1 MNRSN
6 DTLKTQWTKLIG
18 ITMVH
23 FLTDTL
29 AGMFP
34 AVMPDIMREFK
45 WDLPTA
51 NMVFSILII
60 VCNAGQVLICNLRQH
75 NSKPFFLQFGI
86 CAGAAICFLCFLAGV
101 PGAFYIMCA
110 LAVITGCGI
119 AAAHP
124 EGLRA
129 VHDLDDIPSPISTA
143 VFMTGGAF
151 GFASG
156 GLIGSYFVTLFG
168 LKGLLCFIIP
178 AIVSVI
184 IVYLLKIQLAVEPAV
199 KDNAEQIEHIEHKTA
214 MSFWPIFWMAVAST
228 TASVILIFLLPTR
241 LQQLGFDRNFG
252 GFSTMMFGMGGAV
265 GSLVW
270 SIVANRKG
278 QLAVASISFF
288 LGVPIMLVYLLLMDH
303 RLAVY
308 LLFASGFCS
317 WAGFPLLV
325 SISRK
330 ARGLTLGMRMGL
342 MVGGSWGISAVFEML
357 LVYIAQPLAIDV
369 NTLLYF
375 TPTCFTIASFLGL
388 MIMLNRRK
396 KGFPQI

>member
-1 MNRSN
+1 
-6 DTLKTQWTKLIG
+6 
-18 ITMVH
+18 
-23 FLTDTL
+23 
-29 AGMFP
+29 
-34 AVMPDIMREFK
+34 
-45 WDLPTA
+45 
-51 NMVFSILII
+51 
-60 VCNAGQVLICNLRQH
+60 
-75 NSKPFFLQFGI
+75 
-86 CAGAAICFLCFLAGV
+86 
-101 PGAFYIMCA
+101 MCA

-143 VFMTGGAF
+143 VFMTGGAT

-156 GLIGSYFVTLFG
+156 GLIGSFFVTQFGG
-168 LKGLLCFIIP
+168 LKGLLFFIVP

-184 IVYLLKIQLAVEPAV
+184 IVYLLNIRLAVEPVA
-199 KDNAEQIEHIEHKTA
+199 KDDPGQIESIDDKTA
-214 MSFWPIFWMAVAST
+214 MPFSPIFCMAIAST
-228 TASVILIFLLPTR
+228 TASVILVFLLPKR
-241 LQQLGFDRNFG
+241 LQELGFDRNFG
-252 GFSTMMFGMGGAV
+252 GFSTMMFGMGGAL

-270 SIVANRKG
+270 SIVANKKG

-288 LGVPIMLVYLLLMDH
+288 LGVPIMLAYLLVKEH
-303 RLAVY
+303 QSAVY

-342 MVGGSWGISAVFEML
+342 MVGGTWGISAIFEML
-357 LVYIAQPLAIDV
+357 LVYLTDDI
-369 NTLLYF
+369 NTLLYL
-375 TPTCFTIASFLGL
+375 TPICFTIASFMGL

-396 KGFPQI
+396 KGLQQI

>member
-1 MNRSN
+1 MNKSS
-6 DTLKTQWTKLIG
+6 DTLKTQWGKLIG

-60 VCNAGQVLICNLRQH
+60 VCNAGQVFICNLRQH
-75 NSKPFFLQFGI
+75 NPKPFFLQFGI
-86 CAGAAICFLCFLAGV
+86 CAGTAICFLCFLTGV

-129 VHDLDDIPSPISTA
+129 IHDIDNIPSPISTA

-156 GLIGSYFVTLFG
+156 GLVGSYFVTLFG

-184 IVYLLKIQLAVEPAV
+184 IVYLLKIQLAVEPTV
-199 KDNAEQIEHIEHKTA
+199 KENAEKLESIEDKTA
-214 MSFWPIFWMAVAST
+214 MGFWPILWMAVAST
-228 TASVILIFLLPTR
+228 TASVILVFLLPTR

-278 QLAVASISFF
+278 QLAVASISFL
-288 LGVPIMLVYLLLMDH
+288 LGVPIMLAYLLLKDH
-303 RLAVY
+303 RLAVC

-330 ARGLTLGMRMGL
+330 ARGLSLGMRMGL
-342 MVGGSWGISAVFEML
+342 MVGGTWGISAVFEML
-357 LVYIAQPLAIDV
+357 LVYAAKQFDISV

-375 TPTCFTIASFLGL
+375 TPVCFTIASFMGFL
-388 MIMLNRRK
+388 IMLDRRK
-396 KGFPQI
+396 KGFLQI

>member
-6 DTLKTQWTKLIG
+6 DTLRAQWIKLIG
-18 ITMVH
+18 ITIVH

-29 AGMFP
+29 AGMYP
-34 AVMPDIMREFK
+34 AVMPDIQDAFK
-45 WDLPTA
+45 WDLAKA
-51 NMVFSILII
+51 NLVFGILII
-60 VCNAGQVLICNLRQH
+60 VCNAGQVFICNLRQR
-75 NSKPFFLQFGI
+75 NPKPFFLQFGI
-86 CAGAAICFLCFLAGV
+86 CAGTAICFLFFLVGV

-129 VHDLDDIPSPISTA
+129 VHDLDAIGSPISTA
-143 VFMTGGAF
+143 VFMTGGAV

-156 GLIGSYFVTLFG
+156 GLIGSFFVSQFG
-168 LKGLLCFIIP
+168 LKGLLCFAAP
-178 AIVSVI
+178 AIICVI
-184 IVYLLKIQLAVEPAV
+184 IVYSLNIRLAVEPSA
-199 KDNAEQIEHIEHKTA
+199 KDSSQPLESIDNKTTIA
-214 MSFWPIFWMAVAST
+214 FWPILWMAIAST
-228 TASVILIFLLPTR
+228 TASVILVFLLPTR
-241 LQQLGFDRNFG
+241 LKEFGFDRNFG
-252 GFSTMMFGMGGAV
+252 GFSIMMFGMGGAV

-270 SIVANRKG
+270 SVIANKKG

-288 LGVPIMLVYLLLMDH
+288 LGVPILLAYLLTFEH
-303 RLAVY
+303 RPAVY

-330 ARGLTLGMRMGL
+330 ARGLTLAMRMGL
-342 MVGGSWGISAVFEML
+342 MVGGTWGISATFEML
-357 LVYIAQPLAIDV
+357 LVYLAKPLGITV

-375 TPTCFTIASFLGL
+375 TPACFAIASFMGL
-388 MIMLNRRK
+388 MIMIDRRK
-396 KGFPQI
+396 KGFQQI

>member
-1 MNRSN
+1 MNKSN
-6 DTLKTQWTKLIG
+6 DTLKTQWAKLIG

-29 AGMFP
+29 AGMYP
-34 AVMPDIMREFK
+34 AVMPDIMREFS
-45 WDLPTA
+45 WDLRRA

-60 VCNAGQVLICNLRQH
+60 VCNAGQVFICNLRQH

-86 CAGAAICFLCFLAGV
+86 CAGTAICFLCFLAGV
-101 PGAFYIMCA
+101 PGAFYITCA
-110 LAVITGCGI
+110 LAIITGCGI

-129 VHDLDDIPSPISTA
+129 VHDLDSIPSPISTA

-156 GLIGSYFVTLFG
+156 GLVGSFFVTLFG
-168 LKGLLCFIIP
+168 LKGLLCFIVP

-184 IVYLLKIQLAVEPAV
+184 IVYLLKIRLAVEPAV
-199 KDNAEQIEHIEHKTA
+199 NENAEQQKNIEAKTA
-214 MSFWPIFWMAVAST
+214 MPFWPILWMAVAST
-228 TASVILIFLLPTR
+228 TASVILVFLLPTR

-270 SIVANRKG
+270 SVIANKKG
-278 QLAVASISFF
+278 QMLVASISFF
-288 LGVPIMLVYLLLMDH
+288 LGVPILLGYMLLKEH
-303 RLAVY
+303 QSAVY

-325 SISRK
+325 SMSRK
-330 ARGLTLGMRMGL
+330 ARGLSLGMRMGL
-342 MVGGSWGISAVFEML
+342 MVGGTWGISAVFEML
-357 LVYIAQPLAIDV
+357 LVYIAQPLAIGV
-369 NTLLYF
+369 NSLLYF
-375 TPTCFTIASFLGL
+375 TPACFTIASFMGL
-388 MIMLNRRK
+388 MIMLDRRK
-396 KGFPQI
+396 KGLPQI